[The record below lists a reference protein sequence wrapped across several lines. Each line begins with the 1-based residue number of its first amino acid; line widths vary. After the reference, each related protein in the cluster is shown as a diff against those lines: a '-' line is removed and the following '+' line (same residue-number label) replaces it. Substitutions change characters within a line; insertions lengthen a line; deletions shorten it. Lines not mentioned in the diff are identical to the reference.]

1 MTTAFSD
8 PGTHPV
14 TAVVARFHAEL
25 DDLDPRLWS
34 MTDRELAH
42 VLPALTRLRQR
53 ITGLELAA
61 AHQADAVGLGTE
73 VGAADTGAYWAN
85 TTRQTKA
92 GAKRRLKLA
101 AALDQHDTTRT
112 AMTAGTVA
120 EDQAAVIM
128 KVVEELPVMQA
139 EAETELVRLA
149 AEHDA
154 RELGIL
160 AKRILDVV
168 APDIAEEHQRRALE
182 REEERALEDC
192 RFTIADDGHGQCRGR
207 FTVPSPVGAM
217 LRKAVL
223 AYAAPKHR
231 RHSATP
237 AGLGHAFCEYVE
249 RYPTDR
255 LPQAGGVNA
264 TVVVKMTLE
273 SLLGDSEEPAT
284 LDTGHLITA
293 GQARRLAC
301 EAGLIPVVLGSRSQ
315 VLDVGRE
322 VPVLHQAAAGRPR
335 RPRQDLH
342 SRGLRLAGLDVP
354 RPSRHP
360 VEPGREDR
368 HRQRTTAVSE
378 ASRLCALPDVRDEED
393 QAWPGHL
400 HP

>member
-1 MTTAFSD
+1 
-8 PGTHPV
+8 
-14 TAVVARFHAEL
+14 
-25 DDLDPRLWS
+25 

-160 AKRILDVV
+160 AESGSSLW
-168 APDIAEEHQRRALE
+168 
-182 REEERALEDC
+182 
-192 RFTIADDGHGQCRGR
+192 
-207 FTVPSPVGAM
+207 SPPTS
-217 LRKAVL
+217 
-223 AYAAPKHR
+223 PK
-231 RHSATP
+231 STS
-237 AGLGHAFCEYVE
+237 AGLS
-249 RYPTDR
+249 
-255 LPQAGGVNA
+255 NA
-264 TVVVKMTLE
+264 RKSGLWR
-273 SLLGDSEEPAT
+273 
-284 LDTGHLITA
+284 TA
-293 GQARRLAC
+293 
-301 EAGLIPVVLGSRSQ
+301 GSRSPMT
-315 VLDVGRE
+315 GTGSPR
-322 VPVLHQAAAGRPR
+322 PVHRPLAGRRDAQEGGPGVR
-335 RPRQDLH
+335 RPQAPPA
-342 SRGLRLAGLDVP
+342 LRD
-354 RPSRHP
+354 
-360 VEPGREDR
+360 PGR
-368 HRQRTTAVSE
+368 AG
-378 ASRLCALPDVRDEED
+378 SRVL
-393 QAWPGHL
+393 
-400 HP
+400 

>member
-14 TAVVARFHAEL
+14 SSVVAHFHDEL

-34 MTDRELAH
+34 MTDRDLAH
-42 VLPALTRLRQR
+42 VLPALTRLRHR
-53 ITGLELAA
+53 ITALDLAA

-73 VGAADTGAYWAN
+73 VGAADTSAYWAN
-85 TTRQTKA
+85 TTRQTRA

-112 AMTAGTVA
+112 AMTAGVA
-120 EDQAAVIM
+120 EEQAAVIV

-154 RELGIL
+154 HELGIL
-160 AKRILDVV
+160 AKHILEVV
-168 APDIAEEHQRRALE
+168 APDVAEEHQLQALE

-192 RFTIADDGHGQCRGR
+192 RFTIADDGHGQCHGR

-231 RHSATP
+231 QHSATP

-264 TVVVKMTLE
+264 TVVVRMTLE
-273 SLLGDSEEPAT
+273 SLLGDSEQPAT

-301 EAGLIPVVLGSRSQ
+301 EAGLIPMVLGRKSQ

-322 VPVLHQAAAGRPR
+322 SRFYTKPQRVVLDERDKTCTAVGCDWPAWMCHAHH
-335 RPRQDLH
+335 DIH
-342 SRGLRLAGLDVP
+342 WSRGGKTDIDNGRLLCP
-354 RPSRHP
+354 RHHAYAHSPTYEMNMTKH
-360 VEPGREDR
+360 GRVTFTR
-368 HRQRTTAVSE
+368 R
-378 ASRLCALPDVRDEED
+378 
-393 QAWPGHL
+393 
-400 HP
+400 